1 MAARGQKQPSRPG
14 GINARSRQAARVE
27 TPADQP
33 GGGQEMVAGWRSAR
47 DARGSIA
54 GPPSTV
60 AIMAAATAMI
70 APAKSARLRM

>member
-1 MAARGQKQPSRPG
+1 M
-14 GINARSRQAARVE
+14 VE

-47 DARGSIA
+47 DTCGPIA

-60 AIMAAATAMI
+60 AITAAATAMI
-70 APAKSARLRM
+70 APAKGFDCACEPPSRVCSGWRLRRSGAAML